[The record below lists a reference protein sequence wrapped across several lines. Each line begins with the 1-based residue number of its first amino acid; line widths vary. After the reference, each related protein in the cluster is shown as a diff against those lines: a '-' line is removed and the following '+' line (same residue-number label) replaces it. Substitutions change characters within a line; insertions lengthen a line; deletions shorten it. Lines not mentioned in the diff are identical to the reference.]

1 MGRATSLA
9 EFETALSELQNPMFN
24 VLYADRDGHIL
35 YLFNGLV
42 PRQIV
47 GRRGHLARR
56 GGR

>member
-42 PRQIV
+42 PRNV
-47 GRRGHLARR
+47 RRRGHLVRR